1 MVCTHSRNEKTKK
14 CRSKK
19 EHERLSRPKRTAKRS
34 CTHSRNQKTRK
45 CRSKREHEAALTRAR
60 RSFAKY
66 KLGALAKHR
75 ASVRRQEKDIYG
87 DDGYVPFAL

>member
-1 MVCTHSRNEKTKK
+1 MVCTHSRNEKTRK

-19 EHERLSRPKRTAKRS
+19 EHERMSRPKSAKRS
-34 CTHSRNQKTRK
+34 CAHSRNEKTRK
-45 CRSKREHEAALTRAR
+45 CRSKKEHQAALTRAR

-75 ASVRRQEKDIYG
+75 ANVRRQEKKIYG
-87 DDGYVPFAL
+87 DDGYVPFAF